1 MFLLF
6 IILVV
11 YHSSAIIVLHH
22 SHAFTIVGFFFIWL
36 FVFIWF
42 PFRSW
47 YSTLKCSSCSSSLK
61 RLLIIRVCSL
71 LLLHFSFLCYCKGFL
86 VYAHPLV
93 YPHVLVYLPFIF
105 SSVHYLG
112 MSSISNFLFI
122 FVIQHFLICWTIRVS
137 LSLLIL
143 KDLMVE
149 KVKKVEN

>member
-1 MFLLF
+1 MFLLI

-11 YHSSAIIVLHH
+11 CHSSAIIVLHH

-61 RLLIIRVCSL
+61 RLLIIRMCSL
-71 LLLHFSFLCYCKGFL
+71 LLLHFGFLCCCKGFL
-86 VYAHPLV
+86 VYVHPLN
-93 YPHVLVYLPFIF
+93 VLVYLPFIF

-112 MSSISNFLFI
+112 MSSISNF
-122 FVIQHFLICWTIRVS
+122 FVYICHSTFFN
-137 LSLLIL
+137 LL
-143 KDLMVE
+143 
-149 KVKKVEN
+149 NN